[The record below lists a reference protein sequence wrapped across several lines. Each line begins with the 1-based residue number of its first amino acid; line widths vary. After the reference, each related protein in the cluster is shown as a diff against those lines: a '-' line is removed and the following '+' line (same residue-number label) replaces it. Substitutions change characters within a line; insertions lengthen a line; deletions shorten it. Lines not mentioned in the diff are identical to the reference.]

1 MISDKY
7 GFTRE
12 ELDKFGMWSHQKA
25 TIAMR
30 NEEEYFK
37 RVVPVTYQKKGI
49 DEQGKS
55 IKDES
60 TGKQIVEEVTIS
72 KDQTVREMAEGI
84 RRSAKTDMGLA
95 VTGIAGPLGGSET
108 KPVGTV
114 FIGLS
119 AQSSLFSGQY
129 RFPGDRQSVK
139 VATAEMALDWVR
151 RYLHGHP
158 FIPGI

>member
-1 MISDKY
+1 VEMLGVQQHTLDTY
-7 GFTRE
+7 GAV
-12 ELDKFGMWSHQKA
+12 S
-25 TIAMR
+25 
-30 NEEEYFK
+30 
-37 RVVPVTYQKKGI
+37 
-49 DEQGKS
+49 
-55 IKDES
+55 
-60 TGKQIVEEVTIS
+60 
-72 KDQTVREMAEGI
+72 DQTVREMAEGI

-95 VTGIAGPLGGSET
+95 VTGIAGPLGGSEM

-119 AQSSLFSGQY
+119 ARNSLFSGQY